1 MEEIKINLRSLP
13 YWNFLRIVEI
23 IEKKAT
29 NIANTNDIIQLM
41 DKLGRDVD
49 ISELIRMEMVKRLFE
64 IYQIAK
70 PLLEQYNVKIE
81 LNSDLSRMTIRDILE
96 TVSVILSKI
105 YGLMKE
111 LGMLPVKKERDI
123 EAEEAYRLDIDL
135 YET

>member
-1 MEEIKINLRSLP
+1 
-13 YWNFLRIVEI
+13 
-23 IEKKAT
+23 
-29 NIANTNDIIQLM
+29 
-41 DKLGRDVD
+41 
-49 ISELIRMEMVKRLFE
+49 MEMVKRLFE

>member
-1 MEEIKINLRSLP
+1 
-13 YWNFLRIVEI
+13 LRIVEI

-81 LNSDLSRMTIRDILE
+81 LNNDLSRMTIRDILE

-105 YGLMKE
+105 YGLMKD
-111 LGMLPVKKERDI
+111 LGMLPVKRERDI
-123 EAEEAYRLDIDL
+123 EAEEASRLDIDL
-135 YET
+135 YETS

>member
-1 MEEIKINLRSLP
+1 MEEIKISLKSLP

-41 DKLGRDVD
+41 DKLGKDVD
-49 ISELIRMEMVKRLFE
+49 LSELIRMEMIKRLFE

-81 LNSDLSRMTIRDILE
+81 LNNDLSRMTIREILE

-105 YGLMKE
+105 YGLMKD
-111 LGMLPVKKERDI
+111 LGMLPVKRERDI
-123 EAEEAYRLDIDL
+123 EAEEASRLDIDL